1 MVLCSAQNSIRGRG
15 VQEHPKNWTSFMDD
29 PNALLNKTLVDLHH
43 PKISA
48 LSLTLVYDALLL
60 FSNSILILDFDP
72 FTICHIS

>member
-1 MVLCSAQNSIRGRG
+1 
-15 VQEHPKNWTSFMDD
+15 MDV
-29 PNALLNKTLVDLHH
+29 PNALLNKTLVALHN

-60 FSNSILILDFDP
+60 FSNSILIFDFDP